1 MLMQLR
7 LDKYPRTET
16 VKTESNGYVLE
27 DDLARNYIHDKD
39 GEI

>member
-16 VKTESNGYVLE
+16 VKTESNDYVLE
-27 DDLARNYIHDKD
+27 DDLARNYIYDED

>member
-16 VKTESNGYVLE
+16 VKTKSRNYWLD
-27 DDLARNYIHDKD
+27 DDLAQNYIYDND
-39 GEI
+39 GDI